1 MEKSMMPA
9 DYLCHKEHLWVRPLG
24 DNLILVGVSQYA
36 QNSLGE
42 IVYVDCPNPPTEIKQ
57 DVSFGVIESVKV
69 VSDLISPISGT
80 VLEFNEQLMADPC
93 CINRDPYGE
102 GWLLKV
108 RLPDDHALSG
118 LMSASDYEKYVS
130 GSDI

>member
-1 MEKSMMPA
+1 MMPA

-24 DNLILVGVSQYA
+24 EDVVLVGVTHYA

-42 IVYVDCPNPPTEIKQ
+42 VVYVDCPKAGTKIDQ
-57 DVSFGVIESVKV
+57 GVSFGIVESVKI
-69 VSDLISPISGT
+69 VSDLISPVSGT
-80 VLEFNEQLMADPC
+80 VMEVNEQLKADPC

-108 RLPDDHALSG
+108 RLPDSQALNG
-118 LMSASDYEKYVS
+118 LMSAADYEKYVS
-130 GSDI
+130 GSGNE